1 MEAREPATCEN
12 LIVEACQRPTSG
24 VFVSTAGAS
33 PRLETLVPSISWK
46 VRLFVA
52 GPTRVSA
59 CIQFPSVAGRNPKQR
74 PPRVMNRR
82 VRGALRGSPP
92 RLSITLEYL

>member
-1 MEAREPATCEN
+1 MEAREPAACEN
-12 LIVEACQRPTSG
+12 LIVEACERPTSG

-33 PRLETLVPSISWK
+33 SRLETLVPSISWK

-59 CIQFPSVAGRNPKQR
+59 VIQFPLAAGRNSKHPR
-74 PPRVMNRR
+74 PRVMNGR
-82 VRGALRGSPP
+82 VRGPGWGSPP

>member
-1 MEAREPATCEN
+1 MEAREPAACEN
-12 LIVEACQRPTSG
+12 LIVEACERPTSG

-33 PRLETLVPSISWK
+33 PQLETLVPSILWK

-59 CIQFPSVAGRNPKQR
+59 VIQFPLGAGRNPKR
-74 PPRVMNRR
+74 RRPRVMNRR
-82 VRGALRGSPP
+82 VRGASRGSPP
-92 RLSITLEYL
+92 RLPITLEYL

>member
-1 MEAREPATCEN
+1 MEAREPAVCEN
-12 LIVEACQRPTSG
+12 LIVEACERPTSG

-33 PRLETLVPSISWK
+33 PQLEILVPSMSWK

-59 CIQFPSVAGRNPKQR
+59 FIQFHLGAGRNPKRQR
-74 PPRVMNRR
+74 RRVMNRR
-82 VRGALRGSPP
+82 VRGALQGSPP
-92 RLSITLEYL
+92 RLSITLEFL

>member
-1 MEAREPATCEN
+1 MEAREPAACEN
-12 LIVEACQRPTSG
+12 LIVEACERPTSG

-33 PRLETLVPSISWK
+33 SRLEFLVPSISWK

-59 CIQFPSVAGRNPKQR
+59 FIQFPLAAGRNSKR
-74 PPRVMNRR
+74 PRPRVMNRR

>member
-1 MEAREPATCEN
+1 MEAREPAACEN
-12 LIVEACQRPTSG
+12 LIVEACERPTSG

-59 CIQFPSVAGRNPKQR
+59 LIQFPTAAARNPKQR
-74 PPRVMNRR
+74 RPRVMNRR
-82 VRGALRGSPP
+82 VRGAFRCSPP
-92 RLSITLEYL
+92 RLSITLESL